1 MAYIVS
7 NEFRNKEYSGVSE
20 FKGRVVI
27 GNNEVPNDQISRI
40 EIENPIFD
48 STSDNNNGIFY
59 IGTFISQKVII
70 KFKNLDGLSIFSG
83 QSVQLYISQYVN
95 ETQGWVEIP
104 IGLYLIDD
112 LEENYQETCEI
123 SCLDYAVKFKKN
135 VDYSS
140 CFVDDKATIDTILQ
154 EICTQ
159 CGVTLG
165 SYPSVNGNIEIGQYD
180 STVSGKQWISYIA
193 ELKGC
198 NAKIGRDGTLNLFP
212 LKRTSTVSINA
223 LEGQSWKLGEKYEI
237 SKVLYSNGLL
247 EFSAGSDTYNTLFI
261 RQDNPFILE
270 QSAIDNIYDEVD
282 GFVCYS
288 LEARNF
294 GDISLDAWDI
304 IDYIVGEN
312 TYPTYNS
319 NKLVFEMTIMSDT
332 NVQISSKQQEVTTNY
347 IGGNDKTQ
355 IKKLR
360 TSINTLDNTLTI
372 AVEDIDSSL
381 EEYNGRIAT
390 IEATSDTITQ
400 SVSSIRTLT
409 NEQYEELSGSIDTL
423 QTTTN
428 DEIDAINDKFSEYAT
443 ADDLNTIQNN
453 VTQITTSTYS
463 KLQIDT
469 MLTDGTV
476 KKLQTTSMTAD
487 ENGLTFEKT
496 NAKTKT
502 NINESGTSILD
513 ENNNP
518 ILRAVYDDTIH
529 NTIVETYRHQV
540 NEYFIMGQHSRFE
553 NYGDGTGCF
562 YIE

>member
-7 NEFRNKEYSGVSE
+7 NDFRNKEYSGVSE
-20 FKGRVVI
+20 FKGRLVI
-27 GNNEVPNDQISRI
+27 GDDEVPNDQISRI

-48 STSDNNNGIFY
+48 SSSSDNNGIFY
-59 IGTFISQKVII
+59 LGTFISQKVTI
-70 KFKNLDGLSIFSG
+70 KFKNLDNLDIFSG
-83 QSVQLYISQYVN
+83 QDVELYISQYVN
-95 ETQGWVEIP
+95 ETEGWVEIP
-104 IGLYLIDD
+104 IGLYQIDD
-112 LEENYQETCEI
+112 LGENYQETCEI
-123 SCLDYAVKFKKN
+123 SCLDYAIKFKKN

-159 CGVTLG
+159 CDVTLG
-165 SYPSVNGNIEIGQYD
+165 SYPFVNGNIEIGQYD
-180 STVSGKQWISYIA
+180 STISGKQWISYIA

-198 NAKIGRDGTLNLFP
+198 NAKIGRDGTLNLIP
-212 LKRTSTVSINA
+212 LKRASTVSINA

-237 SKVLYSNGLL
+237 SKVLFSNGVQ
-247 EFSAGSDTYNTLFI
+247 EYSSGNITYNTLYL
-261 RQDNPFILE
+261 RQDNPFILSQE
-270 QSAIDNIYDEVD
+270 IVDNIYDEVE
-282 GFVCYS
+282 GFICYS

-304 IDYIVGEN
+304 IDYEVGED
-312 TYPTYNS
+312 TYPTYNN
-319 NKLVFEMTIMSDT
+319 NKLTFEMTIMSDT
-332 NVQISSKQQEVTTNY
+332 SVQISSKQQEVTTNY

-360 TSINTLDNTLTI
+360 TTVNALENTITLQ
-372 AVEDIDSSL
+372 VEDIDSTIDNI
-381 EEYNGRIAT
+381 NGRIST
-390 IEATSDTITQ
+390 IEQSNESITA
-400 SVSSIRTLT
+400 SVTSIRTLT
-409 NEQYEELSGSIDTL
+409 NEQYEELSSNLDNL
-423 QTTTN
+423 QTSTSE
-428 DEIDAINDKFSEYAT
+428 EIDSINNKFSDYAT
-443 ADDLNTIQNN
+443 TTDLTTIQNS
-453 VTQITTSTYS
+453 VTQITTDTYS
-463 KLQIDT
+463 KVQIDT

-513 ENNNP
+513 ENDNP

-553 NYGDGTGCF
+553 DYEDGTGCF
-562 YIE
+562 YIN

>member
-7 NEFRNKEYSGVSE
+7 NDFRNKEYSGVSE

-59 IGTFISQKVII
+59 IGTFISQKVTI

-95 ETQGWVEIP
+95 ETEGWVEVP

-135 VDYSS
+135 VDYST

-165 SYPSVNGNIEIGQYD
+165 SYPTVNGNIEIGQYD

-247 EFSAGSDTYNTLFI
+247 EFTAGSDTYNTLFI

-381 EEYNGRIAT
+381 EDYNGRIAT
-390 IEATSDTITQ
+390 IEATSDTLTQ

-409 NEQYEELSGSIDTL
+409 NEQYEELSGQFDTL

-443 ADDLNTIQNN
+443 TDDLNTIEHN

-496 NAKTKT
+496 NAPTKT
-502 NINESGTSILD
+502 NINQSGLAILD
-513 ENNNP
+513 SNDNP
-518 ILRAVYDDTIH
+518 ILRAVYDNNLE

-562 YIE
+562 YID